1 MPCYNEE
8 ELVAETVR
16 QLLGAFA
23 GAGHRL
29 ELIAVDNGS
38 VDRTGEILR
47 ELAERHTEVVPT
59 RVEVNQGYGFGI
71 LSGLPLCTAP
81 WVGLICAD
89 GQVEAVDV
97 VKLFEVAARARSPR
111 LVKVRRRFRMDG
123 LRRKVTSIA
132 YNVFTAVLFGGLG
145 SIDVNGNPKIMPR
158 SYVDR
163 MRLQSRDWFLD
174 AEIMIKA
181 KRLGLEVLELNV
193 MAMMRTGG
201 KSNVRPST
209 CWEFLLNLLRYR
221 FGDAGRVEPASV
233 APVQPLDVTKAR
245 SSS

>member
-23 GAGHRL
+23 SAGHRL

-38 VDRTGEILR
+38 SDRTGEILR
-47 ELAERHTEVVPT
+47 DLAERHPEVVST
-59 RVEVNQGYGFGI
+59 RVAVNQGYGFGI

-97 VKLFEVAARARSPR
+97 VKLFDVAARSKGPR

-132 YNVFTAVLFGGLG
+132 YNVFTALLFGGLG

-158 SYVDR
+158 TYLDR
-163 MRLQSRDWFLD
+163 MRLQSKDWFLD

-209 CWEFLLNLLRYR
+209 CWEFFLNLLRYR
-221 FGDAGRVEPASV
+221 FGDAGRVEPAT
-233 APVQPLDVTKAR
+233 APPGSPRDVTEAR
-245 SSS
+245 SSP